1 MAWGQVTRW
10 LHLSIAGRHIL
21 GTCDCPIYYPFHGLQ
36 LSKAYTQLCPKR
48 DHVSSEARCLHQA
61 LHLSMC
67 RKLLRHDWHLQD
79 ACRSLP
85 QQLSLHG
92 GWHTYACVEI
102 FLVDLRD
109 FQLLGTHHL
118 EIPSSAIKQHNRLS
132 AHFTDFFS
140 CQNLL
145 CSSVHELPSLVSLRQ
160 SGMTTCW

>member
-1 MAWGQVTRW
+1 MYLVFHVIARAGMAWGQVTRW

-61 LHLSMC
+61 LHLSTC

-118 EIPSSAIKQHNRLS
+118 EIPSSANSIIDFQHILQTS
-132 AHFTDFFS
+132 FLAKI
-140 CQNLL
+140 C
-145 CSSVHELPSLVSLRQ
+145 CVHQYMNFPP
-160 SGMTTCW
+160 

>member
-1 MAWGQVTRW
+1 MYLLFPVIARAGMAWGQVTRW

-36 LSKAYTQLCPKR
+36 LSKAYTQLCPKI

-61 LHLSMC
+61 LHLSMS
-67 RKLLRHDWHLQD
+67 RKLLRHDWHLQG

-85 QQLSLHG
+85 QQLSLHV

-118 EIPSSAIKQHNRLS
+118 EIPSSANSIIDFQHILQTS
-132 AHFTDFFS
+132 FLAKI
-140 CQNLL
+140 C
-145 CSSVHELPSLVSLRQ
+145 CVHQYMNFPP
-160 SGMTTCW
+160 